1 MDATGAARKSAAVD
15 LGIQMPE
22 AAKASA
28 VAADSGT
35 MSGPLVPVTGGKDH
49 RAAAAMRWDAVAVG
63 VRLATVLSSLLSLS
77 IMVTAEQRGSLSV
90 FGIQIPLYSKW
101 SFSDSFEYLVG
112 ILAAVAAHSLLQLLL
127 SLRKLA
133 QGSPVIPSHSHAWII
148 FAVLLLRLHR
158 PYYPP
163 HQVVLPSSALPSVAE
178 PPPSVSS
185 TASYSPTGPIDRCR
199 EGFRMRRR
207 RAKEVRVFR
216 GMDCPYSGIRGG
228 GRNSHLA
235 SLDQMVEVRVRFDP
249 CSLLLGLSIA
259 LAT

>member
-148 FAVLLLRLHR
+148 FAGD
-158 PYYPP
+158 
-163 HQVVLPSSALPSVAE
+163 QVFAYAMMSAGSAAAGVTNLNR
-178 PPPSVSS
+178 
-185 TASYSPTGPIDRCR
+185 T
-199 EGFRMRRR
+199 
-207 RAKEVRVFR
+207 
-216 GMDCPYSGIRGG
+216 GIRHALIPDFCKPL
-228 GRNSHLA
+228 RSFCNHMAISISLA
-235 SLDQMVEVRVRFDP
+235 FLSCLFLAISAVLDVKW
-249 CSLLLGLSIA
+249 LSKY
-259 LAT
+259 